1 MIGNGLV
8 DGGRITDA
16 AAVSSCAGIRD
27 QRSGISGQPQPRGEK
42 RKEGRIVGMMRA

>member
-16 AAVSSCAGIRD
+16 VSVSSCAGV
-27 QRSGISGQPQPRGEK
+27 SSQPQPRVK
-42 RKEGRIVGMMRA
+42 REEGGGKDCRHDESIV